1 MLKEVLTVNV
11 EIKEE
16 YEVKGKTGSAK
27 MILFGGNIDC
37 EAFKGK
43 ILPGGVDTQRQRPGE
58 NVMLSARYIAEGTDS
73 EGNKCK
79 LFIEN
84 NGEILEDGSIVTRPK
99 IYTDS
104 KALSYI
110 EKAELTGTV
119 EASQLGVAIYI
130 YTNL

>member
-16 YEVKGKTGSAK
+16 YEVEGQTGSAK

-37 EAFKGK
+37 KAFKGK

-58 NVMLSARYIAEGTDS
+58 NVMLSARYIAEGNDS

-84 NGEILEDGSIVTRPK
+84 NGEILEDGTIVTRPQ

-119 EASQLGVAIYI
+119 EANQLGVVIHI